1 MPSCAFRAIA
11 SHIALSILTS
21 LFPFLIF
28 VTALAGFFGSTS
40 LADEVHEVAHILLQ
54 TWPQQVA
61 APIANE
67 IHNVLTQTRSGLLTL
82 SVILAIYFSSSGVE
96 AVRIGLNRA
105 YDVRDSRPWWLLRLE
120 SIAYIFVGAFALL
133 TLAFLVVLA
142 PLIWVAVLHFTP
154 GLEPLNRLITF
165 GRFAIA
171 SLVLLLALVLAHKFL
186 PAGQRSLRDIAPGIL
201 LTSAMWIA
209 AGIAF
214 GSFLAEFA
222 RNYVTTYA
230 GLASVMIA
238 LVFLY
243 MIASIF
249 IFGGELNAAILRA
262 KRKRNG
268 NLKVERAMRG
278 SWVGRV
284 RLTRGNV
291 GGSRRPG
298 NKTPET
304 GLPGWGTWIRT
315 KIDGVRV
322 LYSYQTSI
330 QLHHTPLVQGHPRWG
345 LSRRVSYRPILS
357 QSRPMK
363 KNDAL
368 DARPGLEKRV
378 QGMSRGRPAR

>member
-1 MPSCAFRAIA
+1 VARPLTCQCPRAPWPHGAHRPDDGVARRHDIFGEDAPIGLRLPPRDGKRSHEFRVRVQV
-11 SHIALSILTS
+11 LGL
-21 LFPFLIF
+21 
-28 VTALAGFFGSTS
+28 LAGEEHPLQPSGERRPMMRRGESQQ
-40 LADEVHEVAHILLQ
+40 AAHLQ
-54 TWPQQVA
+54 R
-61 APIANE
+61 
-67 IHNVLTQTRSGLLTL
+67 LD
-82 SVILAIYFSSSGVE
+82 
-96 AVRIGLNRA
+96 AV
-105 YDVRDSRPWWLLRLE
+105 DPFRDIVPCQ

-142 PLIWVAVLHFTP
+142 PLIWMAALHFAP

-171 SLVLLLALVLAHKFL
+171 SSVLLLALVLAHKFL
-186 PAGQRSLRDIAPGIL
+186 PAGRRSLRDIAPGIL

-214 GSFLAEFA
+214 GSFLAEYA

-278 SWVGRV
+278 SW
-284 RLTRGNV
+284 
-291 GGSRRPG
+291 
-298 NKTPET
+298 
-304 GLPGWGTWIRT
+304 
-315 KIDGVRV
+315 
-322 LYSYQTSI
+322 
-330 QLHHTPLVQGHPRWG
+330 
-345 LSRRVSYRPILS
+345 
-357 QSRPMK
+357 
-363 KNDAL
+363 
-368 DARPGLEKRV
+368 
-378 QGMSRGRPAR
+378 

>member
-1 MPSCAFRAIA
+1 MRFVFRVLYDAFMRFSQDDGWAIA

-28 VTALAGFFGSTS
+28 VTALAGFLGSKN
-40 LADEVHEVAHILLQ
+40 LGDEGVQILFQ
-54 TWPQQVA
+54 TWPQQAA

-67 IHNVLTQTRSGLLTL
+67 IHNVLTQTRSGVLTIG
-82 SVILAIYFSSSGVE
+82 VILSIYFSSSGVE

-105 YDVRDSRPWWLLRLE
+105 YDVRDSRPWWLLRME
-120 SIAYIFVGAFALL
+120 SIAYVFVGAFSLL

-142 PLIWVAVLHFTP
+142 PLIWAAVLHSAP
-154 GLEPLNRLITF
+154 GLEPLNRLITV

-171 SLVLLLALVLAHKFL
+171 SLVLLLALVLSHKFL
-186 PAGQRSLRDIAPGIL
+186 PAGRRSLREIAPGIL
-201 LTSAMWIA
+201 LTFALWIA

-214 GSFLAEFA
+214 GSYLAQFA

-262 KRKRNG
+262 KRKRDG

-278 SWVGRV
+278 SW
-284 RLTRGNV
+284 
-291 GGSRRPG
+291 
-298 NKTPET
+298 
-304 GLPGWGTWIRT
+304 
-315 KIDGVRV
+315 
-322 LYSYQTSI
+322 
-330 QLHHTPLVQGHPRWG
+330 
-345 LSRRVSYRPILS
+345 
-357 QSRPMK
+357 
-363 KNDAL
+363 
-368 DARPGLEKRV
+368 
-378 QGMSRGRPAR
+378 

>member
-1 MPSCAFRAIA
+1 MRFAFEVFRDAFMRFLQDDGWAIG

-28 VTALAGFFGSTS
+28 ATALAGFLGTQG
-40 LADEVHEVAHILLQ
+40 LADEVHELAHILLQ

-67 IHNVLTQTRSGLLTL
+67 IHSVLSHARTGLLTT
-82 SVILAIYFSSSGVE
+82 SIILAIYFSSRGVE

-105 YDVRDSRPWWLLRLE
+105 YDVGDSRPWWLMRLA
-120 SIAYIFVGAFALL
+120 SIAYILVGAFAFL

-142 PLIWVAVLHFTP
+142 PLIWTAALHFAP

-171 SLVLLLALVLAHKFL
+171 SLVLLLALVVAHKFL
-186 PAGQRSLRDIAPGIL
+186 PAGRRSLGDIAPGIL
-201 LTSAMWIA
+201 LTFAMWIA

-214 GSFLAEFA
+214 GYFLAEFP
-222 RNYVTTYA
+222 RSYVATYA

-238 LVFLY
+238 LVFLH

-262 KRKRNG
+262 KRKRDG

-278 SWVGRV
+278 IW
-284 RLTRGNV
+284 
-291 GGSRRPG
+291 
-298 NKTPET
+298 
-304 GLPGWGTWIRT
+304 
-315 KIDGVRV
+315 
-322 LYSYQTSI
+322 
-330 QLHHTPLVQGHPRWG
+330 
-345 LSRRVSYRPILS
+345 
-357 QSRPMK
+357 
-363 KNDAL
+363 
-368 DARPGLEKRV
+368 
-378 QGMSRGRPAR
+378 